1 MCLVTRQQYGIS
13 AQAHRSAIVGKPVV
27 AKPWFSNY
35 ILIYLSGLSPSDSF
49 DEAQAD
55 MILGGVDDLRVAM
68 IKAHFQKD
76 EEEKVRFHS

>member
-1 MCLVTRQQYGIS
+1 MWVVTRQQYGIS
-13 AQAHRSAIVGKPVV
+13 AQAHRSTIVGKPVV

-68 IKAHFQKD
+68 VKAHFQKD

>member
-27 AKPWFSNY
+27 AKPWFLNY

-55 MILGGVDDLRVAM
+55 MILGGVDDLRGAM
-68 IKAHFQKD
+68 VKAHFQKD

>member
-1 MCLVTRQQYGIS
+1 MEFLRSSIGRQI
-13 AQAHRSAIVGKPVV
+13 AGKPVV

-35 ILIYLSGLSPSDSF
+35 ILIYLSGLTPSDSF

-55 MILGGVDDLRVAM
+55 MIVDGVDDLRVAM
-68 IKAHFQKD
+68 VKAHFQKD

>member
-1 MCLVTRQQYGIS
+1 MVTRQQYGIS
-13 AQAHRSAIVGKPVV
+13 AQVHRLAIVGKPVV

-55 MILGGVDDLRVAM
+55 MIVDGVNDLRVAM
-68 IKAHFQKD
+68 VKAHFEKD
-76 EEEKVRFHS
+76 EEEKVRFHT

>member
-1 MCLVTRQQYGIS
+1 
-13 AQAHRSAIVGKPVV
+13 
-27 AKPWFSNY
+27 
-35 ILIYLSGLSPSDSF
+35 
-49 DEAQAD
+49 

>member
-1 MCLVTRQQYGIS
+1 MWVVTRQQYGIS
-13 AQAHRSAIVGKPVV
+13 APAHRSEIVGKPVV

-68 IKAHFQKD
+68 VKAHFQKD